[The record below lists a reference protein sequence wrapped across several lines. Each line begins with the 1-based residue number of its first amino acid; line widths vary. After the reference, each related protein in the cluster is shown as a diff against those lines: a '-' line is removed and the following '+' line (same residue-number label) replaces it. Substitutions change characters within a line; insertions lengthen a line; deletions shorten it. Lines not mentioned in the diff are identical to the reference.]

1 MSLSAVASW
10 IWRWS
15 GPSHLWQVSV
25 WLRVSPEIAWTGCF
39 YSKLSHDTSWVK
51 TLRKALLNLAGFL
64 FSLAIEV
71 SAYDVSTVH
80 RSFNQC
86 PACLMRIAPGWCP
99 RPDYGQHPFVPLTR
113 MGHDSTGL
121 ANNYML
127 WTDQFS
133 QFTVQS
139 KLILQNKGFCQ
150 QGATWESSMPV

>member
-1 MSLSAVASW
+1 MQLLLRFGGGVVLLILGRWVFDEGSALKLLGLAVF
-10 IWRWS
+10 I
-15 GPSHLWQVSV
+15 PS
-25 WLRVSPEIAWTGCF
+25 
-39 YSKLSHDTSWVK
+39 YDTSWVK

-64 FSLAIEV
+64 FSLAFEV
-71 SAYDVSTVH
+71 SAYYVSTIH

>member
-1 MSLSAVASW
+1 MEWSFSSLAGECLIKGRPWNCLDWLFLFQVKSW
-10 IWRWS
+10 YQLS
-15 GPSHLWQVSV
+15 KDTQKSPSEPC
-25 WLRVSPEIAWTGCF
+25 RVSL
-39 YSKLSHDTSWVK
+39 LSGDWSQR
-51 TLRKALLNLAGFL
+51 LRR
-64 FSLAIEV
+64 I
-71 SAYDVSTVH
+71 YH
-80 RSFNQC
+80 PRSFNQC

-139 KLILQNKGFCQ
+139 KLILENKGFRQ